1 MSTTTPIPVPA
12 LSLKKELHP
21 AHELGLKCLLA
32 GMSNAVSATITNPAD
47 LVKVRQQLYIKQGSG
62 LSPGFFSTLV
72 GMVRSEG
79 FFSIYNGV
87 SASIL
92 REMS

>member
-1 MSTTTPIPVPA
+1 M
-12 LSLKKELHP
+12 
-21 AHELGLKCLLA
+21 
-32 GMSNAVSATITNPAD
+32 TNPAD
-47 LVKVRQQLYIKQGSG
+47 LVKVRQQLFVKQGSG

-72 GMVRSEG
+72 AMVRQEG
-79 FFSIYNGV
+79 FLSMYNGV

>member
-1 MSTTTPIPVPA
+1 MSTTTTPVPA
-12 LSLKKELHP
+12 LKLQRELHP
-21 AHELGLKCLLA
+21 AQELGLKCLLA
-32 GMSNAVSATITNPAD
+32 GVSNSVSASITNPAD

-62 LSPGFFSTLV
+62 LSPGFFATLV
-72 GMVRSEG
+72 GMIRSEG
-79 FFSIYNGV
+79 FLSIYNGV